1 VSQDLPSYA
10 NADEGT
16 IDNFLMICSIN
27 FAITSVV
34 MAGKRDFFVNCKVF
48 AKITMKSKRQN
59 RLLFSGRTRW
69 AEIKQSVISVW
80 KLKTQQFLG
89 VGRRTGFTP

>member
-16 IDNFLMICSIN
+16 IDNFLMIRSIN

-34 MAGKRDFFVNCKVF
+34 MAGKRHFFLLSVKFLV
-48 AKITMKSKRQN
+48 KS
-59 RLLFSGRTRW
+59 L
-69 AEIKQSVISVW
+69 
-80 KLKTQQFLG
+80 
-89 VGRRTGFTP
+89 